1 MKKWL
6 FLLALPLLV
15 YTCQEDLNICF
26 DASLIDSQI
35 EWSTAYK
42 PVCGCDGNTYL
53 NASIAQYQSG
63 LLAWE
68 EGACETQCTYTDTV
82 NVLSDDTNCVILQ
95 NLNND
100 LLELVEIVP
109 NFVIETGQ
117 KLAISY
123 TEVNYESSCMVG
135 TTIRIDC
142 LVEILIDNGCQEIIE
157 MGTDDDHLPNDSI
170 TVNSAHLIGDC
181 LQIDYT
187 YMGGCEL
194 HKVKLFN
201 LISISES
208 EDLVHLEIRHDA
220 NEDSCTDIVHNEIQD
235 FDLTTLQIEG
245 INQIHITVACNGDS
259 SFTYEFGYVY

>member
-26 DASLIDSQI
+26 DASLIDSHI
-35 EWSTAYK
+35 ECSTAYE

-53 NASIAQYQSG
+53 NASIAQYQAG

-82 NVLSDDTNCVILQ
+82 NVLSDDTSCIILQ

-123 TEVNYESSCMVG
+123 TEVDYESSCMVG
-135 TTIRIDC
+135 PTIRIDC
-142 LVEILIDNGCQEIIE
+142 LVEMLIDNGCQEIIE
-157 MGTDDDHLPNDSI
+157 AGEDDDQLPNDSLTI
-170 TVNSAHLIGDC
+170 NSAHLIDDC
-181 LQIDYT
+181 IQIDYT

-201 LISISES
+201 LTSIAES
-208 EDLVHLEIRHDA
+208 EALPQLEIRHDA
-220 NEDSCTDIVHNEIQD
+220 NEDPCIDIVHNEIQE

-245 INQIHITVACNGDS
+245 SHQIHISVICNGDS
-259 SFTYEFGYVY
+259 SFTYEFDYVY